1 MILEKTYSTPKV
13 IIDKKK
19 FEIHFEGASFP
30 DNSNDFYSPIR
41 KELKSFFENF
51 KKENIKIICKFTLL
65 NSTSTKYIFDI
76 LNIANEFSVLSKNI
90 NVDWYYEEDDE
101 DMGLD
106 GYTFK
111 ETFINIDFKMIKV
124 KDLDM
129 T

>member
-30 DNSNDFYSPIR
+30 DNSSDFYSPIR

-65 NSTSTKYIFDI
+65 NSTSTKHIFDI
-76 LNIANEFSVLSKNI
+76 LNMANDFSVLEQNI

-101 DMGLD
+101 DMGYD
-106 GYTFK
+106 GEEFK
-111 ETFINIDFKMIKV
+111 EAFLNVDFKIIKV
-124 KDLDM
+124 EDLDI